1 MRVLV
6 IDDSRAML
14 AILRKIMSEVGF
26 EVITASNGREG
37 LQKLEENVAEIQL
50 ALVDWNLPEMNG
62 YDFVCTVRSNPAF
75 EGVKLIM
82 VTTETEHE
90 NMAKALDAGADEY
103 VMKPF
108 TAATIIEKLELLGI
122 KAG

>member
-14 AILRKIMSEVGF
+14 AILGKIMSEVGF

-37 LQKLEENVAEIQL
+37 LQCLEEQADIDL

-62 YDFVCTVRSNPAF
+62 YEFVCTVRSSPAF
-75 EGVKLIM
+75 DHIKLIM

-90 NMAKALDAGADEY
+90 NVSRALEAGADEY

-108 TAATIIEKLELLGI
+108 TKATIIEKLELLGMEI
-122 KAG
+122 D

>member
-26 EVITASNGREG
+26 DVITASNGREG
-37 LQKLEENVAEIQL
+37 LEKLEENAADVQL

-75 EGVKLIM
+75 ESVKLIM
-82 VTTETEHE
+82 VTTETERE